1 MRFTVAQAL
10 SPLAGELRVPPDKSM
25 SHRAVLFS
33 AMAEGTS
40 GLQGVLD
47 SADVR
52 STIGA
57 VRALGANVTLLPVAD
72 GSLAGTVTGWGA
84 SGPSS
89 PESPV
94 ECGNSGTTTRL
105 LAGVLA
111 GWPIRV
117 ELRGDESLSRRP
129 MGRIT
134 APLEQMGARLRTT
147 DGCLPMS
154 VLGTSDALALEYE
167 SPIASAQVKSAVL
180 LAGLR
185 AQGRTSVTEP
195 APSRDHTERMLPLF
209 GVSVGRAE
217 ESCSAWVDGPVIPTA
232 AQVDVPADP
241 SSAAFP
247 AVAASIVPGSKL
259 TLSHVGLNPTRT
271 GFMLVL
277 ERMGVDLSIAVD
289 DHGATEPVG
298 TIVVSYRE
306 QLAAT
311 TVTGQEIPALIDEI
325 PVLAV
330 IAAQADGVTRFEGVG
345 ELRVKESDR
354 LQAIVDALTTLGVV
368 TNVDGDTLEVTGLAG
383 QPFSPAEG
391 ALFDSL
397 GDHRLAMAWAVA
409 GLACATPISIDG
421 FEAVEVSYPRFI
433 DDMASIGA
441 W

>member
-1 MRFTVAQAL
+1 MRFTVSEAL
-10 SPLAGELRVPPDKSM
+10 APLAGGLRVPPDKSM

-40 GLQGVLD
+40 GLAGVLD

-57 VRALGANVTLLPVAD
+57 VRALGASVTLYPVAD
-72 GSLAGTVTGWGA
+72 GSLSGTVTGWGA
-84 SGPSS
+84 LGPGS

-117 ELRGDESLSRRP
+117 ELHGDESLSRRP

-134 APLEQMGARLRTT
+134 GPLEQMGARFTT
-147 DGCLPMS
+147 SDGCLPMS
-154 VLGTSDALALEYE
+154 VLGTSDAAALKYE

-217 ESCSAWVDGPVIPTA
+217 ESCSAWVDGPAIPKA

-241 SSAAFP
+241 SSAAFL
-247 AVAASIVPGSKL
+247 AVAASIVPGSKVM
-259 TLSHVGLNPTRT
+259 LSHVGLNPTRT

-298 TIVVSYRE
+298 TVVVSYRKR
-306 QLAAT
+306 LVAT
-311 TVTGQEIPALIDEI
+311 IVTAQEIPALIDEI

-330 IAAQADGVTRFEGVG
+330 IAAQADGVTRFEGVS

-368 TNVDGDTLEVTGLAG
+368 TAVDGDILEVTGLAG
-383 QPFSPAEG
+383 QAFSPRAG
-391 ALFDSL
+391 ALFDS
-397 GDHRLAMAWAVA
+397 
-409 GLACATPISIDG
+409 
-421 FEAVEVSYPRFI
+421 
-433 DDMASIGA
+433 
-441 W
+441 